1 VITSFI
7 ASATEGEA
15 LAMQYLLG
23 SIKAGEETFLDQIR
37 QSAPQLANFIELT
50 AEIRR
55 GLPAEQVAEIM
66 PGVTEALQGL
76 AGTLKDPIFGGLRFE
91 FSGAAPVQ
99 QSSTLPGFGSVP
111 RDLLITAAKNLFNNG
126 DQTREELVAQLGEEV
141 VVAALGAAPAS
152 TQTTSASRS
161 TSTEPEPEPIPL
173 GGFNPDSVPVAVQSK
188 ARQLNILLTRQ
199 ERANASG
206 TTLRGVD
213 QAIARLTREIR
224 SGISLPDAKLA
235 LETVTLTEAEG
246 GVPAGGI
253 KLTSVPAFVR
263 ADVQR
268 LNTLVKRR
276 QGTTGR
282 VARDLDGQIQVL
294 RSRIQTAISER

>member
-1 VITSFI
+1 
-7 ASATEGEA
+7 
-15 LAMQYLLG
+15 
-23 SIKAGEETFLDQIR
+23 
-37 QSAPQLANFIELT
+37 
-50 AEIRR
+50 
-55 GLPAEQVAEIM
+55 
-66 PGVTEALQGL
+66 L

-161 TSTEPEPEPIPL
+161 TSTEPEPEPEPEPIPV